1 MKRFY
6 IIGFLILMS
15 FDTLSQIS
23 FKYASTQALPL
34 ELSPDWLMRLFLN
47 PWLYST
53 GKSALTD
60 IKSGNNSIKCNGE
73 TAGFEAIEGWD
84 PVTGLGTP
92 DFKKLLKAVG
102 L

>member
-47 PWLYST
+47 RGCT
-53 GKSALTD
+53 GPSRATSAR
-60 IKSGNNSIKCNGE
+60 S
-73 TAGFEAIEGWD
+73 
-84 PVTGLGTP
+84 
-92 DFKKLLKAVG
+92 
-102 L
+102 

>member
-47 PWLYST
+47 PWLYGAIAGYLGDVPEPGRRSRLRT
-53 GKSALTD
+53 LNSSA
-60 IKSGNNSIKCNGE
+60 
-73 TAGFEAIEGWD
+73 
-84 PVTGLGTP
+84 
-92 DFKKLLKAVG
+92 
-102 L
+102 

>member
-47 PWLYST
+47 PWRVRDVDDAP
-53 GKSALTD
+53 ALCP
-60 IKSGNNSIKCNGE
+60 GG
-73 TAGFEAIEGWD
+73 AVVRGFA
-84 PVTGLGTP
+84 P
-92 DFKKLLKAVG
+92 
-102 L
+102 

>member
-47 PWLYST
+47 PWLY
-53 GKSALTD
+53 GA
-60 IKSGNNSIKCNGE
+60 I
-73 TAGFEAIEGWD
+73 AGYLGAF
-84 PVTGLGTP
+84 VTWMTPQRVQGIVDGRGLFGG
-92 DFKKLLKAVG
+92 AVVRG
-102 L
+102 FAP